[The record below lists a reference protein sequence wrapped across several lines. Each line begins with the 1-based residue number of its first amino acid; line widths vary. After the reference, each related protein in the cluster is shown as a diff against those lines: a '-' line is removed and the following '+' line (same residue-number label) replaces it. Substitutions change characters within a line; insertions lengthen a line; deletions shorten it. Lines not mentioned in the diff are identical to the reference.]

1 MGVHGEAAA
10 EETAEIEAGDATP
23 GPDRTS
29 WNSRTAP
36 QFPISRKKKNKSTLN
51 DFEEKNKC
59 DSVQNQSR
67 GGDRSRIRALF
78 SGVTDA
84 VAISE
89 NLWELSGT
97 QRVVIQAR

>member
-1 MGVHGEAAA
+1 MRLLGRTGR
-10 EETAEIEAGDATP
+10 P
-23 GPDRTS
+23 GTRGQRR
-29 WNSRTAP
+29 NF
-36 QFPISRKKKNKSTLN
+36 QFRKTKSTLN

-59 DSVQNQSR
+59 YSVQNQSR

-78 SGVTDA
+78 TGG

>member
-1 MGVHGEAAA
+1 MRLLGRTGR
-10 EETAEIEAGDATP
+10 P
-23 GPDRTS
+23 GTRGQRR
-29 WNSRTAP
+29 NF
-36 QFPISRKKKNKSTLN
+36 QFRNQKKKSTLN

-59 DSVQNQSR
+59 YSVQNQSR
-67 GGDRSRIRALF
+67 GGDRSRIRASF

-97 QRVVIQAR
+97 HRVVIQAR